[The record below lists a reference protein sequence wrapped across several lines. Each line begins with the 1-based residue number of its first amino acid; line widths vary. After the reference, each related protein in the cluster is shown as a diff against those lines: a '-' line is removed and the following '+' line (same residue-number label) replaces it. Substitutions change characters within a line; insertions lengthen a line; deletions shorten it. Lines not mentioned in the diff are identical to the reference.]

1 MKVDENMVG
10 VSSVMDQS
18 IGFRARI
25 IPYLPSI
32 FVLIAAV
39 VYGALSSP
47 FFLNFGALLVNTGR
61 YVEIGLLALALTVVI
76 INGDIDLSVASN
88 LAVSAATL
96 GLLVQAGVAV
106 QIAALATLAVGTAL
120 GAFNAFFIVRL
131 GLPSLVVTLATLA
144 LYRGLAQIML
154 GDSAVTA
161 YPAEFVGA
169 DQVSLLGD
177 FARVPMPLVIF
188 VGFAILFG
196 FLLSRTN
203 FGLSCYL
210 TGSNQQ
216 AARFSGIRTD
226 RTRTTAFL
234 LSGLMAGTAA
244 IMITSRL
251 GSTLSNVGLGLEL
264 LAITVVVLG
273 GTDIF
278 GGRGTILGTVIA
290 LFAVMAVRES
300 LVISNVNG
308 QVQDA
313 VVGVLLVAAIA
324 IPLAVTRVRQRVA
337 AKKLRR

>member
-1 MKVDENMVG
+1 MKFDEKVTDFGELLGHPNWRLRLAPYTP
-10 VSSVMDQS
+10 SVVVLV
-18 IGFRARI
+18 AAI
-25 IPYLPSI
+25 IYGTVASPY
-32 FVLIAAV
+32 
-39 VYGALSSP
+39 
-47 FFLNFGALLVNTGR
+47 FLNFSALIVNTGR

-88 LAVSAATL
+88 LAVSAASM
-96 GLLVQAGVAV
+96 GLLVQAGVPV
-106 QIAALATLAVGTAL
+106 QFAALAALAVGVLL
-120 GAFNAFFIVRL
+120 GAFNAFFIVGL

-144 LYRGLAQIML
+144 LFRGLAQIML
-154 GDSAVTA
+154 GDSAVTD
-161 YPAEFVGA
+161 YQPEFVGA
-169 DQVSLLGD
+169 DQVSVLGD
-177 FARVPMPLVIF
+177 FALVPMPLVLF
-188 VGFAILFG
+188 LGFAILFG
-196 FLLSRTN
+196 LLLSRTN

-210 TGSNQQ
+210 TGSNQL

-244 IMITSRL
+244 VLLTSRL

-278 GGRGTILGTVIA
+278 GGRGTVIGTVIA

-308 QVQDA
+308 QIQDA
-313 VVGVLLVAAIA
+313 VVGVILIAAIVV
-324 IPLAVTRVRQRVA
+324 PLSVARMRKRVA
-337 AKKLRR
+337 ARRLR

>member
-1 MKVDENMVG
+1 MKLDENVVEASTVLNQPM
-10 VSSVMDQS
+10 
-18 IGFRARI
+18 RARARL

-32 FVLIAAV
+32 FVLIAAM
-39 VYGALSSP
+39 VYGTVSSQY
-47 FFLNFGALLVNTGR
+47 FLNFGALLVNTGR
-61 YVEIGLLALALTVVI
+61 YVEIGLLALALTIVI

-96 GLLVQAGVAV
+96 GLLVDAGVPV
-106 QIAALATLAVGTAL
+106 QFAALAALAVGVGL
-120 GAFNAFFIVRL
+120 GAFNAVFIIGL

-154 GDSAVTA
+154 GDRAVTG
-161 YPAEFVGA
+161 YPPEFVGA

-177 FARVPMPLVIF
+177 LARVPMPLVIF
-188 VGFAILFG
+188 IGFAVLFG

-216 AARFSGIRTD
+216 AARFSGIRTN

-244 IMITSRL
+244 VMLTSRL

-308 QVQDA
+308 QIQDA
-313 VVGVLLVAAIA
+313 LVGVILIAAIVV
-324 IPLAVTRVRQRVA
+324 PLSVA
-337 AKKLRR
+337 RIRKRITAKRLR

>member
-1 MKVDENMVG
+1 MNQSVAQQELEVVSTPASARLSRVG
-10 VSSVMDQS
+10 V
-18 IGFRARI
+18 
-25 IPYLPSI
+25 YLPSI
-32 FVLIAAV
+32 IILIAAV
-39 VYGALSSP
+39 IYGSISSP
-47 FFLNFGALLVNTGR
+47 YFLDFGSLLVNTGR

-88 LAVSAATL
+88 LAVSAATM
-96 GLLVQAGVAV
+96 GLLAQSGVPI
-106 QIAALATLAVGTAL
+106 QLAALAAL
-120 GAFNAFFIVRL
+120 GVGLGLGAINAAFIVGL

-154 GDSAVTA
+154 GDSAVTD
-161 YPAEFVGA
+161 YPEEFIGA
-169 DQVSLLGD
+169 DQASLLGEA
-177 FARVPMPLVIF
+177 FRVPFPLVLFI
-188 VGFAILFG
+188 GFALLFG

-203 FGLSCYL
+203 FGLACYL

-216 AARFSGIRTD
+216 AARFSGIKTD
-226 RTRTTAFL
+226 RTRATAFL
-234 LSGLMAGTAA
+234 LCGLMAGTAA
-244 IMITSRL
+244 IMLTSRL

-300 LVISNVNG
+300 LAISNVNG

-313 VVGVLLVAAIA
+313 VVGVILIAAIVV
-324 IPLAVTRVRQRVA
+324 PLAVTRLRERRTL
-337 AKKLRR
+337 KKLR

>member
-1 MKVDENMVG
+1 MKLDEQAVG
-10 VSSVMDQS
+10 TSVLLFQPHHWRS
-18 IGFRARI
+18 RLV
-25 IPYLPSI
+25 PYLPSL
-32 FVLIAAV
+32 FVLIAAM
-39 VYGALSSP
+39 VYGTVSSQY
-47 FFLNFGALLVNTGR
+47 FLNFSALLVNTGR

-96 GLLVQAGVAV
+96 GLLAQSGVPI
-106 QIAALATLAVGTAL
+106 QFAALGALAVGVAL
-120 GAFNAFFIVRL
+120 GAFNAFFIIGL

-154 GDSAVTA
+154 GDSAITG
-161 YPAEFVGA
+161 YLPEFVGA
-169 DQVSLLGD
+169 DQVSILGD
-177 FARVPMPLVIF
+177 FVLTPMPLFIF
-188 VGFAILFG
+188 LGFALLFG
-196 FLLSRTN
+196 LLLSRTN

-210 TGSNQQ
+210 TGSNQL
-216 AARFSGIRTD
+216 AARFSGIKTN
-226 RTRTTAFL
+226 RTRATAFL

-244 IMITSRL
+244 VLLTSRL

-278 GGRGTILGTVIA
+278 GGRGTVIGTVIA

-313 VVGVLLVAAIA
+313 VVGVILIAAIVV
-324 IPLAVTRVRQRVA
+324 PLSVARIRKRVS
-337 AKKLRR
+337 AKKLR

>member
-1 MKVDENMVG
+1 MSQTIPQEELEAISLG
-10 VSSVMDQS
+10 GGWRSR
-18 IGFRARI
+18 IGAYI
-25 IPYLPSI
+25 PSI
-32 FVLIAAV
+32 VILIAAV
-39 VYGALSSP
+39 VYGSISSP
-47 FFLNFGALLVNTGR
+47 YFLDFGALIVNTGR

-88 LAVSAATL
+88 LAVSAATM
-96 GLLVQAGVAV
+96 GLLAQAGVSI
-106 QIAALATLAVGTAL
+106 QLAALAALAVGVGL
-120 GAFNAFFIVRL
+120 GAINALFIVGL

-154 GDSAVTA
+154 GDSAVTD
-161 YPAEFVGA
+161 YPEEFIGA
-169 DQVSLLGD
+169 DQVSLLGET
-177 FARVPMPLVIF
+177 ATIPMPLILF
-188 VGFAILFG
+188 LGFALLFG

-203 FGLSCYL
+203 FGLACYL

-216 AARFSGIRTD
+216 AARFSGINTD
-226 RTRTTAFL
+226 RTRATAFL
-234 LSGLMAGTAA
+234 LCGLMAGTAA
-244 IMITSRL
+244 IMLTSRL

-308 QVQDA
+308 QIQDA
-313 VVGVLLVAAIA
+313 VVGVILIAAIVV
-324 IPLAVTRVRQRVA
+324 PLAVTRMRERLA
-337 AKKLRR
+337 AKKLK

>member
-1 MKVDENMVG
+1 MSQVLMQDT
-10 VSSVMDQS
+10 SDSVLNKRS
-18 IGFRARI
+18 PWVTRLV
-25 IPYLPSI
+25 PYLPSVVI
-32 FVLIAAV
+32 LIAAM
-39 VYGALSSP
+39 VYGTVSSP
-47 FFLNFGALLVNTGR
+47 YFLNFTALVVNTGR

-88 LAVSAATL
+88 LAVSAATM
-96 GLLVQAGVAV
+96 GLMVEGGVAIE
-106 QIAALATLAVGTAL
+106 IAALAALAVGVGL
-120 GAFNAFFIVRL
+120 GAINAVFIVGL

-154 GDSAVTA
+154 GDNAVTA
-161 YPAEFVGA
+161 YPDGFIGA
-169 DQVSLLGD
+169 DQTSVLGD
-177 FARVPMPLVIF
+177 AFRLPMPLVMF
-188 VGFAILFG
+188 LGFAILFS
-196 FLLSRTN
+196 FLLTRTN

-210 TGSNQQ
+210 TGSNQR
-216 AARFSGIRTD
+216 AARFSGIKTD
-226 RTRTTAFL
+226 RTRATAFL
-234 LSGLMAGTAA
+234 LAGLMAGAA
-244 IMITSRL
+244 AVMLTSRL

-313 VVGVLLVAAIA
+313 VVGVILIVAIVV
-324 IPLAVTRVRQRVA
+324 PLAVARFRARATARR
-337 AKKLRR
+337 LR

>member
-1 MKVDENMVG
+1 MKLDEMNVEAAPML
-10 VSSVMDQS
+10 SQPSRW
-18 IGFRARI
+18 RARL

-32 FVLIAAV
+32 FVLIAAM
-39 VYGALSSP
+39 VYGTVSSP
-47 FFLNFGALLVNTGR
+47 YFLNFGALLVNTGR
-61 YVEIGLLALALTVVI
+61 YVEIGLLALALTIVI

-96 GLLVQAGVAV
+96 GLLVEAGVPV
-106 QIAALATLAVGTAL
+106 QFAALAALAVGMAL
-120 GAFNAFFIVRL
+120 GAFNALFIIGL

-169 DQVSLLGD
+169 DQVSILGD
-177 FARVPMPLVIF
+177 IARVPMPLVIF
-188 VGFAILFG
+188 IGFAILFG

-216 AARFSGIRTD
+216 AAKFSGIRTN

-244 IMITSRL
+244 VMLTSRL

-308 QVQDA
+308 QIQDA
-313 VVGVLLVAAIA
+313 VVGVILIAAIVV
-324 IPLAVTRVRQRVA
+324 PLSVARIRKRVT
-337 AKKLRR
+337 AKRLR